1 VNLSPEDVA
10 LFYKLMWAAQ
20 HYVNHRLGL
29 VAGVKTVEAYANS
42 PQDGKIKVRDAL
54 YQHIE
59 LLDDFASQNPA
70 HLTPDELRIVQSW
83 RRHHLAGEF
92 YVFRYL
98 KRHAIFIASKTPLVY
113 AVLGLNDPIE
123 AVLGWRPTPVYVQA
137 VLLPFKGVII
147 YDGLLAPYNIYFGA
161 GIRGD
166 LNELYQRAKQNGAIL
181 ESLGHAAP
189 RKSKPKKPARNWGPA
204 LDDLV
209 ASAEQ
214 LRQANHI
221 FQTRAFTLLKAS
233 ARLAQAAAHD
243 PDNLDELFQLGR
255 SVSRALKQLETA
267 LDRSTPRD

>member
-1 VNLSPEDVA
+1 
-10 LFYKLMWAAQ
+10 MWAAQ

-70 HLTPDELRIVQSW
+70 QLTPDELRIVQSW

-98 KRHAIFIASKTPLVY
+98 KRHAIFIAAKTSLVY

-123 AVLGWRPTPVYVQA
+123 AVLGWRPAPVYAQA

-181 ESLGHAAP
+181 ESLEHAAP
-189 RKSKPKKPARNWGPA
+189 RKSKPKKPARDWGPT
-204 LDDLV
+204 LDSLV
-209 ASAEQ
+209 ASVEQ
-214 LRQANHI
+214 LRQADHI

-243 PDNLDELFQLGR
+243 PDNLDELYQLGR